1 MQNLLC
7 AGGGIH
13 WGSPPWRAGGGL
25 RYALGVPG
33 LEIYSRG
40 GYALGEQGL
49 AGSTGWAQ
57 ETAGFQAWKT
67 NTHNGAGADVTGVS
81 GGNPLNLF
89 IYSQL
94 PTPNLC

>member
-1 MQNLLC
+1 M
-7 AGGGIH
+7 
-13 WGSPPWRAGGGL
+13 

-89 IYSQL
+89 ICSQL